1 MYYAYAL
8 VHKDKDGYERPL
20 EAESDGKVIL
30 YTTKFAA
37 EYAMGAYFLITNN
50 YITKG
55 RTETIYIPR
64 KWWFDKRKSKT
75 IYPTS
80 DRVRE
85 LKLIMN
91 TLYVKRVKL
100 A

>member
-8 VHKDKDGYERPL
+8 VHKDKDGYEIPL
-20 EAESDGKVIL
+20 ESYGKVVL
-30 YTTKFAA
+30 YKTKDAA
-37 EYAMGAYFLITNN
+37 EEVMGKYKTINER
-50 YITKG
+50 YIHMG
-55 RTETIYIPR
+55 RPEMTRVER
-64 KWWFDKRKSKT
+64 KWWFDKIDVKT
-75 IYPTS
+75 VYPTEEKA
-80 DRVRE
+80 RE

>member
-8 VHKDKDGYERPL
+8 VHKDKDGYEVPL
-20 EAESDGKVIL
+20 ESYGKVVL
-30 YTTKFAA
+30 YKTKDAATEVMEKYKTTNDS
-37 EYAMGAYFLITNN
+37 YIRMGRLEISYV
-50 YITKG
+50 
-55 RTETIYIPR
+55 ER
-64 KWWFDKRKSKT
+64 KWWFGKVVAKT
-75 IYPTS
+75 AYPTEEQA
-80 DRVRE
+80 RE